1 MDEKPTQSP
10 NRLKQIRILL
20 WLLVALAVAGTA
32 ALILVPRSVAP
43 PQPTVTNV
51 GVRQFG
57 GPFNLV
63 GGDGKPFSSAA
74 LAGKPFAIYFGYTRC
89 GDVCPITL
97 GRLVKLRKQ
106 AGGEDALN
114 IVFVTIDPA
123 NDGPK
128 EVGQY
133 AGLFNSPIIGL
144 TGSPAQIAQVKK
156 QFGIYAAPEPMKGG
170 AMKMNHTAT
179 VLLFDR
185 DGKFVA
191 TIATDEPDSSALAK
205 MKRIAA

>member
-10 NRLKQIRILL
+10 NRLKQIRILM
-20 WLLVALAVAGTA
+20 WVLVALAVAGTA

-43 PQPTVTNV
+43 PQPTVTNI
-51 GVRQFG
+51 GASQFG
-57 GPFNLV
+57 GPFTLI
-63 GGDGKPFSSAA
+63 GADGKSFSSAR

-97 GRLVKLRKQ
+97 QRLVKLRNE

-144 TGSPAQIAQVKK
+144 TGSPAQIDRVKK
-156 QFGIYAAPEPMKGG
+156 QYGIYAAPEPKNGG
-170 AMKMNHTAT
+170 GMKMNHTAT
-179 VLLFDR
+179 ALLFDR
-185 DGKFVA
+185 GGKFVA
-191 TIATDEPDSSALAK
+191 TIATDEPDSSAFAK